1 MKETMTIAQ
10 LIDVLAKIGEETGDS
25 GVPVYFE
32 DAEITGASVTVNYDM
47 DGTKVI
53 YVALN

>member
-10 LIDVLAKIGEETGDS
+10 LIDVLTKIGEETGDS